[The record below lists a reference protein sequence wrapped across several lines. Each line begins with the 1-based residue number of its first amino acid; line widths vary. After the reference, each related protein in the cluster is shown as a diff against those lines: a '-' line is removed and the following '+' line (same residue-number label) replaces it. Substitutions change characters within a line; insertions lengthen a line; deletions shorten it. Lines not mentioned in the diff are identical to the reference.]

1 MESQTLILGI
11 VIVALSLLVVALPF
25 LSSGR
30 EKTVSSASSRLN
42 GELERLQME
51 REAAYSTI
59 RDLDFDYETGKLTEE
74 DYLQQRKQWVARGV
88 DILKAI
94 DTLQQ
99 ATGDVVVERTGVN
112 EVNDDDDLDAQI
124 EAAIAAR
131 RRTV

>member
-11 VIVALSLLVVALPF
+11 VIVALSVLVVALPF
-25 LSSGR
+25 LSAGR
-30 EKTVSSASSRLN
+30 EKAAAASKLN

-51 REAAYSTI
+51 RETVYSTI
-59 RDLDFDYETGKLTEE
+59 RDLDFDFETGKLTEE
-74 DYLQQRKQWVARGV
+74 DYHQQREQWVDRGV
-88 DILKAI
+88 DVLKAL

-99 ATGDVVVERTGVN
+99 ATGDVVFERADEPEGSDN
-112 EVNDDDDLDAQI
+112 DDLDAQI